1 MKDLLINIVTPLDLS
16 KTRVGVIVYSTN
28 STLALPLDHYP
39 SLFSFSNELNSIQF
53 LGGGTFTGKALNNSV
68 TSLFNSSVVRSNA
81 SKVLVVITD
90 GVSID
95 DVFIPALL
103 VNSSGI
109 TSLAVGIG
117 RNYDR
122 SQLTKIAL
130 GEEKRVFSAAK
141 FTSLNGPLFL
151 NDIGDAICR
160 GKMHACFLYN
170 NFYEQIFVKHKKM
183 LSVYKHVVWVLL
195 LIKFKLF
202 RPSISILLPVQYR
215 IPKRCTIVMIA
226 ISFHK
231 EMLVT
236 LLLIRS
242 NTTD

>member
-1 MKDLLINIVTPLDLS
+1 MKDLLINTVTPLDLT

-28 STLALPLDHYP
+28 STLALPLSHY
-39 SLFSFSNELNSIQF
+39 STLSSFSNELNSIQF
-53 LGGGTFTGKALNNSV
+53 LGGGTFTGKALNDSV

-122 SQLTKIAL
+122 SQLSKIAL
-130 GEEKRVFSAAK
+130 DEEKRIFSAAE
-141 FTSLNGPLFL
+141 FTSLNGTLFL

-160 GKMHACFLYN
+160 GKTVAY
-170 NFYEQIFVKHKKM
+170 FYIT
-183 LSVYKHVVWVLL
+183 
-195 LIKFKLF
+195 
-202 RPSISILLPVQYR
+202 ISMS
-215 IPKRCTIVMIA
+215 KC
-226 ISFHK
+226 S
-231 EMLVT
+231 
-236 LLLIRS
+236 
-242 NTTD
+242 

>member
-1 MKDLLINIVTPLDLS
+1 MDGSASVQSDGQNNLQHMKDLLINTVTPLDLT

-28 STLALPLDHYP
+28 STLALPLSHY
-39 SLFSFSNELNSIQF
+39 STLSSFSNELNSIQF
-53 LGGGTFTGKALNNSV
+53 LGGGTFTGKALNDSV

-122 SQLTKIAL
+122 SQLSKIAL
-130 GEEKRVFSAAK
+130 DEEKRIFSAAE
-141 FTSLNGPLFL
+141 FTSLNGTLFL

-160 GKMHACFLYN
+160 GKTVAY
-170 NFYEQIFVKHKKM
+170 FYIT
-183 LSVYKHVVWVLL
+183 
-195 LIKFKLF
+195 
-202 RPSISILLPVQYR
+202 ISMS
-215 IPKRCTIVMIA
+215 KC
-226 ISFHK
+226 S
-231 EMLVT
+231 
-236 LLLIRS
+236 
-242 NTTD
+242 

>member
-1 MKDLLINIVTPLDLS
+1 MKDLLINIVNPLDLT

-28 STLALPLDHYP
+28 STLALPLDHY
-39 SLFSFSNELNSIQF
+39 SSSFSNQLDSIQF
-53 LGGGTFTGKALNNSV
+53 LGGGTFTGKSLNDSV

-95 DVFIPALL
+95 DVVIPALL
-103 VNSSGI
+103 VNRSDI

-130 GEEKRVFSAAK
+130 SEEKRVFSAAE
-141 FTSLNGPLFL
+141 FTSLNGTLFL

-160 GKMHACFLYN
+160 GKMHACFYTT
-170 NFYEQIFVKHKKM
+170 
-183 LSVYKHVVWVLL
+183 
-195 LIKFKLF
+195 
-202 RPSISILLPVQYR
+202 ISMRKY
-215 IPKRCTIVMIA
+215 
-226 ISFHK
+226 S
-231 EMLVT
+231 
-236 LLLIRS
+236 
-242 NTTD
+242 